1 MADQASYSDL
11 HFEESDLR
19 QWRQVV
25 MNELQAVEKN

>member
-11 HFEESDLR
+11 QFEEADLR

-25 MNELQAVEKN
+25 LNELKENN